1 MHRETI
7 LLGSIKT
14 SLFRAKQ
21 KRRLFLVGFTKGQG
35 LLMNRR
41 CDT

>member
-1 MHRETI
+1 MHRGTN

-21 KRRLFLVGFTKGQG
+21 KRRPLVGWFHKRQG
-35 LLMNRR
+35 LFDESAL
-41 CDT
+41 